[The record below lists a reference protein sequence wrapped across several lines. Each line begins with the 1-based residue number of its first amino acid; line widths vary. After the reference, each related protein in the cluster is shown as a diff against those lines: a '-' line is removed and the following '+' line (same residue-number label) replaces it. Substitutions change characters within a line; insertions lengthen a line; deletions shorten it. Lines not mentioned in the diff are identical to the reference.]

1 MTDASVPGVTLLDLR
16 DTVIAMGARIAAAG
30 ISPGSSGNLSVR
42 SGDLVYATG
51 TGTDLGRLTRDDIAV
66 LDRSGERLDGPR
78 ASKETSLHLAFYAK
92 NPSHTAVVHVHSPHA
107 VALSCLEPW
116 SEFSAVP
123 PLTPYFVMRVGQ
135 APLIPFRVPGSPEL
149 GELVGAL
156 DFPFQA
162 AVLSNHGQIT
172 SGVDAQAAVEA
183 AIELEEACR
192 IALLTEG
199 RPRRVLPPADVV
211 ALSEKWGTPWSTAVA
226 PGTP

>member
-1 MTDASVPGVTLLDLR
+1 MTEASDPR

-30 ISPGSSGNLSVR
+30 ISPGSSGNLSVTA
-42 SGDLVYATG
+42 GDLVYATG
-51 TGTDLGRLTRDDIAV
+51 TGTDLARLTRADIAV
-66 LDRSGERLDGPR
+66 LDHSGAHLDGPR

-92 NPSHTAVVHVHSPHA
+92 NPAHTAVVHVHSPHA

-149 GELVGAL
+149 GELVSAL

-172 SGVDAQAAVEA
+172 SGPDPESAVEA

-199 RPRRVLPPADVV
+199 RPRRVLPTADVA
-211 ALSEKWGTPWSTAVA
+211 ALSEKWGTPWSTVA
-226 PGTP
+226 ESVTL